1 MLRHFVPQKFKLIVR
16 IIAIITALA
25 FIFYRL

>member
-1 MLRHFVPQKFKLIVR
+1 MLRHFVPQKYKLLVR

-25 FIFYRL
+25 FIFYRT